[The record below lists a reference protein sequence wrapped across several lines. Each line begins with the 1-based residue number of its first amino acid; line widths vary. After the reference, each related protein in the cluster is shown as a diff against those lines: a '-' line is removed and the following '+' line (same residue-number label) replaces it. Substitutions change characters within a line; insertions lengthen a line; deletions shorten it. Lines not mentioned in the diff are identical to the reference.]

1 VVTAVHADRAL
12 VALLMLGHLR
22 EVQVSLD
29 CLAPRD

>member
-1 VVTAVHADRAL
+1 VTAVHHDRAL

-29 CLAPRD
+29 CLVVRE